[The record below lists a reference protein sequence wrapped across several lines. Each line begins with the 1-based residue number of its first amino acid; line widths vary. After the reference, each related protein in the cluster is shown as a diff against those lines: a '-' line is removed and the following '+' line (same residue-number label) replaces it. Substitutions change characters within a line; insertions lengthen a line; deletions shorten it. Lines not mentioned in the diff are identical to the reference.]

1 MIKQVSVECENQ
13 KSKLRTV
20 RKKYMDKV
28 KVIEKSKTTSKD
40 DIDRMKKKIDEITD
54 MKSKEMMELMKK
66 KEKELEIWL
75 DTAKIPSFWEMSLY
89 LCLFWNYDDGRY
101 AYWYSNVF
109 VYRYGRCEM

>member
-40 DIDRMKKKIDEITD
+40 DVDRMKKKIDEITD
-54 MKSKEMMELMKK
+54 SKSKEMMEMMKK
-66 KEKELEIWL
+66 KEKELEI
-75 DTAKIPSFWEMSLY
+75 
-89 LCLFWNYDDGRY
+89 
-101 AYWYSNVF
+101 
-109 VYRYGRCEM
+109 